1 MPEVIKLLLHIPL
14 FFVCYKAS
22 GIIFDGTFRLA
33 RPYVKH
39 FNKTLYAL
47 MVAVLASTL
56 AIGFNSKLFEWFSFW
71 VLS

>member
-1 MPEVIKLLLHIPL
+1 MSEVIKLLLHIPL
-14 FFVCYKAS
+14 IVFCYKAS

-47 MVAVLASTL
+47 FVAVLALTL
-56 AIGFNSKLFEWFSFW
+56 SIAFNSKVFDWFVYW